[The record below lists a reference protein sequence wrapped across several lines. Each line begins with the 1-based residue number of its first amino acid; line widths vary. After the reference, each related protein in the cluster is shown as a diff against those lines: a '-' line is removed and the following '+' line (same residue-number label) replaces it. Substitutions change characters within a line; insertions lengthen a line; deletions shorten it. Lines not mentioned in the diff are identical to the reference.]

1 MRYILCL
8 SYNGRDFCGW
18 QIQPSAPSVQGALET
33 ALSRLL
39 GCPVAVTGAGRTDTS
54 VHASGYIAHFDLSG
68 PLPFPAGD
76 FCYKVNAILPRSVV
90 VHSVTPAPVGDA
102 AGVMGAGMVDG
113 VAEGARAAGMAAD
126 SAAGMAG
133 GAAGAGVE
141 GTGVEGTGSAAGM
154 AGGAA
159 GVVDGA
165 PCGAAGVEGTGGKAA
180 GGSAAGADTAG
191 ADTAGVDTA
200 GADTA
205 GVVDGAACGAGV
217 MDGFHARFSARRR
230 SYTYFL
236 HRVKD
241 PFLDAFSWQCGYP
254 GLDFGAMNEAC
265 RFLVG
270 THDFNCFEKTG
281 GNAKTS
287 RCTVY
292 EAFWKPYTPSHIAVM
307 GSPRLVMGDAW
318 GTTSGAVGGTGM
330 PGGAFGGTVGGAGHG
345 LAGNV
350 GSAGTAGRAGATGG
364 RGTDI
369 GRASWIHTDYQTV
382 TASPFPQNGEGTSAK
397 SLIHSTELYES
408 KYWYFRISADRFLRN
423 MVRAIVGSLI
433 EVGRGKQRP
442 EWIRELVMDGTRSDA
457 GESVPGHALFLNRV
471 EY

>member
-18 QIQPSAPSVQGALET
+18 QIQPSAPSVQEALER
-33 ALSRLL
+33 ALSQLL
-39 GCPVAVTGAGRTDTS
+39 GCPVPVTGAGRTDTS

-102 AGVMGAGMVDG
+102 AGMDG
-113 VAEGARAAGMAAD
+113 E
-126 SAAGMAG
+126 
-133 GAAGAGVE
+133 
-141 GTGVEGTGSAAGM
+141 
-154 AGGAA
+154 
-159 GVVDGA
+159 
-165 PCGAAGVEGTGGKAA
+165 
-180 GGSAAGADTAG
+180 TAG
-191 ADTAGVDTA
+191 T
-200 GADTA
+200 
-205 GVVDGAACGAGV
+205 
-217 MDGFHARFSARRR
+217 DGFHARFSARRR

-265 RFLVG
+265 HFLLG
-270 THDFNCFEKTG
+270 THFFTCFEKTG

-292 EAFWKPYTPSHIAVM
+292 EAFWKPYTPSHIAIL
-307 GSPRLVMGDAW
+307 GSPRIVMGDAW
-318 GTTSGAVGGTGM
+318 GTVGGAGMPGGTRVSGGTGVSGGAVGG
-330 PGGAFGGTVGGAGHG
+330 
-345 LAGNV
+345 
-350 GSAGTAGRAGATGG
+350 AGTEWTRA
-364 RGTDI
+364 
-369 GRASWIHTDYQTV
+369 DYQAV
-382 TASPFPQNGEGTSAK
+382 AASPFPQNREGTSAK
-397 SLIHSTELYES
+397 SLIHSAETFES
-408 KYWYFRISADRFLRN
+408 KYWFFRISADRFLRN
-423 MVRAIVGSLI
+423 MVRAVVGSLI

-442 EWIRELVMDGTRSDA
+442 EWIGELVMDGTRSDA

>member
-18 QIQPSAPSVQGALET
+18 QIQPSAPSVQGAIET

-102 AGVMGAGMVDG
+102 AGMMGT
-113 VAEGARAAGMAAD
+113 
-126 SAAGMAG
+126 GMAG
-133 GAAGAGVE
+133 GAAEGAR
-141 GTGVEGTGSAAGM
+141 SAASVNSVAGNVR
-154 AGGAA
+154 AGGAS
-159 GVVDGA
+159 
-165 PCGAAGVEGTGGKAA
+165 VEGTGGKAA

-191 ADTAGVDTA
+191 
-200 GADTA
+200 
-205 GVVDGAACGAGV
+205 VVDGAACGAAGV
-217 MDGFHARFSARRR
+217 VDGFHARFSARRR

-307 GSPRLVMGDAW
+307 GSPRLVVGDPWGDA
-318 GTTSGAVGGTGM
+318 GAGVSHRSAGNVD
-330 PGGAFGGTVGGAGHG
+330 AGAGHG

-382 TASPFPQNGEGTSAK
+382 TTSPFPKIEEGTSAK

-423 MVRAIVGSLI
+423 MVRAVVGSLI
-433 EVGRGKQRP
+433 EVGRGRQRP

>member
-102 AGVMGAGMVDG
+102 AGMMG
-113 VAEGARAAGMAAD
+113 
-126 SAAGMAG
+126 AGMAG
-133 GAAGAGVE
+133 GAAEGARSAGM
-141 GTGVEGTGSAAGM
+141 AAGM
-154 AGGAA
+154 AG
-159 GVVDGA
+159 
-165 PCGAAGVEGTGGKAA
+165 GAAGVEGTGGKAA

-191 ADTAGVDTA
+191 ADTAGADTTGADTA

-270 THDFNCFEKTG
+270 THEFNCFEKTG

-307 GSPRLVMGDAW
+307 GSPRLVMGNAW
-318 GTTSGAVGGTGM
+318 GTTSGTVGGAGM
-330 PGGAFGGTVGGAGHG
+330 PGGTVGGTVAGAGHG

-433 EVGRGKQRP
+433 EVGRGRQRP

>member
-318 GTTSGAVGGTGM
+318 GTTSGAVGGTVGGAGM
-330 PGGAFGGTVGGAGHG
+330 PGGTGTEW
-345 LAGNV
+345 
-350 GSAGTAGRAGATGG
+350 TRA
-364 RGTDI
+364 
-369 GRASWIHTDYQTV
+369 DYQAV
-382 TASPFPQNGEGTSAK
+382 TTSPFPQNGEGTSAK

>member
-18 QIQPSAPSVQGALET
+18 QLQPSAPSVQEALER
-33 ALSRLL
+33 ALSQLL
-39 GCPVAVTGAGRTDTS
+39 GCPVPVTGAGRTDTS

-102 AGVMGAGMVDG
+102 AGMDG
-113 VAEGARAAGMAAD
+113 E
-126 SAAGMAG
+126 
-133 GAAGAGVE
+133 
-141 GTGVEGTGSAAGM
+141 
-154 AGGAA
+154 
-159 GVVDGA
+159 
-165 PCGAAGVEGTGGKAA
+165 
-180 GGSAAGADTAG
+180 TAG
-191 ADTAGVDTA
+191 T
-200 GADTA
+200 
-205 GVVDGAACGAGV
+205 
-217 MDGFHARFSARRR
+217 DGFHARFSARRR

-265 RFLVG
+265 HFLLG
-270 THDFNCFEKTG
+270 THFFTCFEKTG

-292 EAFWKPYTPSHIAVM
+292 EAFWKPYTPSHIAIL
-307 GSPRLVMGDAW
+307 GSPRIVVGDAW
-318 GTTSGAVGGTGM
+318 
-330 PGGAFGGTVGGAGHG
+330 GTVGGAG
-345 LAGNV
+345 
-350 GSAGTAGRAGATGG
+350 TEWTRA
-364 RGTDI
+364 
-369 GRASWIHTDYQTV
+369 DYQAV
-382 TASPFPQNGEGTSAK
+382 AASPFPQNREGTSAK
-397 SLIHSTELYES
+397 SLIHSAETFES

-423 MVRAIVGSLI
+423 MVRAVVGSLI

>member
-18 QIQPSAPSVQGALET
+18 QVQPSAPSVQEALER
-33 ALSRLL
+33 ALSQLL
-39 GCPVAVTGAGRTDTS
+39 GCPVPVTGAGRTDTS

-90 VHSVTPAPVGDA
+90 VYSIMAAPVGDA
-102 AGVMGAGMVDG
+102 AGMDG
-113 VAEGARAAGMAAD
+113 E
-126 SAAGMAG
+126 
-133 GAAGAGVE
+133 
-141 GTGVEGTGSAAGM
+141 
-154 AGGAA
+154 
-159 GVVDGA
+159 
-165 PCGAAGVEGTGGKAA
+165 
-180 GGSAAGADTAG
+180 TAG
-191 ADTAGVDTA
+191 TDGETAGT
-200 GADTA
+200 
-205 GVVDGAACGAGV
+205 
-217 MDGFHARFSARRR
+217 DGFHARFSARRR

-265 RFLVG
+265 HFLLG
-270 THDFNCFEKTG
+270 THFFTCFEKTG

-292 EAFWKPYTPSHIAVM
+292 EAFWKPYTPSHIAIL
-307 GSPRLVMGDAW
+307 GSPRIVLGDAW
-318 GTTSGAVGGTGM
+318 
-330 PGGAFGGTVGGAGHG
+330 GTVGGAGMPG
-345 LAGNV
+345 GTRVSGGTGVSGGAV
-350 GSAGTAGRAGATGG
+350 GGAGTEWTRA
-364 RGTDI
+364 
-369 GRASWIHTDYQTV
+369 DYQAV
-382 TASPFPQNGEGTSAK
+382 AASPFPKNGEGRSAK
-397 SLIHSTELYES
+397 SLIHSAEIFES

>member
-18 QIQPSAPSVQGALET
+18 QLQPSAPSVQEALER
-33 ALSRLL
+33 ALSQLL
-39 GCPVAVTGAGRTDTS
+39 GCPVPVTGAGRTDTS

-68 PLPFPAGD
+68 PLPFPARD

-90 VHSVTPAPVGDA
+90 VHSIMAAPVGDA
-102 AGVMGAGMVDG
+102 AGMDG
-113 VAEGARAAGMAAD
+113 E
-126 SAAGMAG
+126 
-133 GAAGAGVE
+133 
-141 GTGVEGTGSAAGM
+141 
-154 AGGAA
+154 
-159 GVVDGA
+159 
-165 PCGAAGVEGTGGKAA
+165 
-180 GGSAAGADTAG
+180 TAG
-191 ADTAGVDTA
+191 TDGETAGT
-200 GADTA
+200 
-205 GVVDGAACGAGV
+205 
-217 MDGFHARFSARRR
+217 DGFHARFSARRR

-265 RFLVG
+265 HFLLG
-270 THDFNCFEKTG
+270 THFFTCFEKTG

-292 EAFWKPYTPSHIAVM
+292 EAFWKPYTPSHIAIL
-307 GSPRLVMGDAW
+307 GSPRIVLGDAW
-318 GTTSGAVGGTGM
+318 
-330 PGGAFGGTVGGAGHG
+330 GTVGGAG
-345 LAGNV
+345 
-350 GSAGTAGRAGATGG
+350 TEWTRA
-364 RGTDI
+364 
-369 GRASWIHTDYQTV
+369 DYQAV
-382 TASPFPQNGEGTSAK
+382 AASPFPKNGEGISAK
-397 SLIHSTELYES
+397 SLIHSAETFES

-423 MVRAIVGSLI
+423 MVRAVVGSLI

-442 EWIRELVMDGTRSDA
+442 EWIGELVMDGTRSDA

>member
-18 QIQPSAPSVQGALET
+18 QLQPSA
-33 ALSRLL
+33 
-39 GCPVAVTGAGRTDTS
+39 
-54 VHASGYIAHFDLSG
+54 FDLSG

-90 VHSVTPAPVGDA
+90 VHSIMAAPVGDA
-102 AGVMGAGMVDG
+102 AGMDG
-113 VAEGARAAGMAAD
+113 E
-126 SAAGMAG
+126 
-133 GAAGAGVE
+133 
-141 GTGVEGTGSAAGM
+141 
-154 AGGAA
+154 
-159 GVVDGA
+159 
-165 PCGAAGVEGTGGKAA
+165 
-180 GGSAAGADTAG
+180 TAG
-191 ADTAGVDTA
+191 T
-200 GADTA
+200 
-205 GVVDGAACGAGV
+205 
-217 MDGFHARFSARRR
+217 DGFHARFSARRR

-265 RFLVG
+265 HFLLG
-270 THDFNCFEKTG
+270 THFFTCFEKTG

-292 EAFWKPYTPSHIAVM
+292 EAFWKPYTPSHIAIL
-307 GSPRLVMGDAW
+307 GSPRIVLGDAW
-318 GTTSGAVGGTGM
+318 
-330 PGGAFGGTVGGAGHG
+330 GTVGGAG
-345 LAGNV
+345 
-350 GSAGTAGRAGATGG
+350 TEWTRA
-364 RGTDI
+364 
-369 GRASWIHTDYQTV
+369 DYQAV
-382 TASPFPQNGEGTSAK
+382 AASPFPQNREGTSAK
-397 SLIHSTELYES
+397 SLIHSAETFES

-423 MVRAIVGSLI
+423 MVRAVVGSLI

>member
-90 VHSVTPAPVGDA
+90 VHSVTPAPAGDA
-102 AGVMGAGMVDG
+102 AGVMGAGM
-113 VAEGARAAGMAAD
+113 
-126 SAAGMAG
+126 AG
-133 GAAGAGVE
+133 GA
-141 GTGVEGTGSAAGM
+141 
-154 AGGAA
+154 
-159 GVVDGA
+159 D
-165 PCGAAGVEGTGGKAA
+165 AAGVEGTGGKAA
-180 GGSAAGADTAG
+180 GGSAAGGSAAG
-191 ADTAGVDTA
+191 DSAA

-205 GVVDGAACGAGV
+205 GVV
-217 MDGFHARFSARRR
+217 DGFHARFSARRR

-270 THDFNCFEKTG
+270 THEFNCFEKTG

-292 EAFWKPYTPSHIAVM
+292 EAIWKPYTPSHIAVM

-318 GTTSGAVGGTGM
+318 GTTSGAV
-330 PGGAFGGTVGGAGHG
+330 GGTVGGAGHG

-382 TASPFPQNGEGTSAK
+382 TRCPFPQNGEGTSAK

-433 EVGRGKQRP
+433 EVGRGRQRP

>member
-18 QIQPSAPSVQGALET
+18 QIQPSAPSVQEALER
-33 ALSRLL
+33 ALSQLL
-39 GCPVAVTGAGRTDTS
+39 GCPVPVTGAGRTDTS

-90 VHSVTPAPVGDA
+90 VHSI
-102 AGVMGAGMVDG
+102 
-113 VAEGARAAGMAAD
+113 MAARD
-126 SAAGMAG
+126 
-133 GAAGAGVE
+133 
-141 GTGVEGTGSAAGM
+141 
-154 AGGAA
+154 
-159 GVVDGA
+159 D
-165 PCGAAGVEGTGGKAA
+165 
-180 GGSAAGADTAG
+180 
-191 ADTAGVDTA
+191 
-200 GADTA
+200 
-205 GVVDGAACGAGV
+205 
-217 MDGFHARFSARRR
+217 FHARFSARKR

-241 PFLDAFSWQCGYP
+241 PFMDAFSWQCGYP

-265 RFLVG
+265 HFLLG
-270 THDFNCFEKTG
+270 THSFTCFEKTG

-287 RCTVY
+287 RCTVH
-292 EAFWKPYTPSHIAVM
+292 EAFWKPYTPSHIAIL
-307 GSPRLVMGDAW
+307 GSPRIVLGDAW
-318 GTTSGAVGGTGM
+318 
-330 PGGAFGGTVGGAGHG
+330 GTVGGAG
-345 LAGNV
+345 
-350 GSAGTAGRAGATGG
+350 TEWTRA
-364 RGTDI
+364 
-369 GRASWIHTDYQTV
+369 DYQAV
-382 TASPFPQNGEGTSAK
+382 AASPFPQNGEGTSAK
-397 SLIHSTELYES
+397 SLIHSAETFES